1 MLVDSEDLEISHPRQ
16 KQERENESMLE
27 MHSKGAKLVR
37 EKDINKRE
45 RLCYCD
51 ILADKPFKRTTL
63 TGVRWVRSGIIF
75 VPLLPNEDVE
85 DLLIEAMPPFPLE
98 PDETVATC
106 APCFCTPVAV
116 VV

>member
-1 MLVDSEDLEISHPRQ
+1 MLVDSEDLEISHPRK
-16 KQERENESMLE
+16 KQERKNE
-27 MHSKGAKLVR
+27 KGNGAKLVCDRR
-37 EKDINKRE
+37 EKDMNKWG